1 MKLNKLDK
9 MINTFNPNIVLFT
22 APENTKKTLTEIIRQ
37 AKVRLLRMHFES
49 SVGHIGG
56 NLSSLDLVM
65 VLYHK
70 VLNEGD
76 AFVLSKGHAAGA
88 LYVTLWSLG
97 HLSDED
103 LQKFHQDGTKLSG
116 HPPAGWIPEIIFATG
131 SLGHG
136 LSLSNGLALAKKLKS
151 ESGRIFCLM
160 SDGEW
165 NEGSNWEAL
174 IFAVHQKLHQLIMI
188 IDCNGLQGFGT
199 TQEVA
204 NLEPLADKFRAFGC
218 AVTEINGHNL
228 DAIVEAFSSTPNK
241 PHVIIAHTKKGN
253 GVSFMENK
261 MEWHYLPMTPVQ
273 YQQALKE
280 VGI

>member
-1 MKLNKLDK
+1 MA
-9 MINTFNPNIVLFT
+9 NTFNPKIVLLT
-22 APENTKKTLTEIIRQ
+22 APENTKKTLEEIIKQ
-37 AKVRLLRMHFES
+37 AKVRLLKMHFES
-49 SVGHIGG
+49 SVGHIGS
-56 NLSSLDLVM
+56 NLLSLDLLM
-65 VLYHK
+65 VLYHE
-70 VLNEGD
+70 VLKESD

-97 HLSDED
+97 RLADQD

-116 HPPAGWIPEIIFATG
+116 HPPVNWMPEILFATG

-136 LSLSNGLALAKKLKS
+136 LSLSNGLVLAKKLKS
-151 ESGRIFCLM
+151 ESGRIFCLL

-174 IFAVHQKLHQLIMI
+174 IFAVHQKLHQLTMI

-199 TQEVA
+199 TREVA
-204 NLEPLADKFRAFGC
+204 NLEPLAEKFRAFGC
-218 AVTEINGHNL
+218 AVTEINGHDL
-228 DAIVEAFSSTPNK
+228 DAIVKALLCTPKK

-261 MEWHYLPMTPVQ
+261 MEWHYLPMNPDQ

>member
-1 MKLNKLDK
+1 ME
-9 MINTFNPNIVLFT
+9 LF
-22 APENTKKTLTEIIRQ
+22 AEIIGK
-37 AKVRLLRMHFES
+37 AKTRLLKMHFES

-56 NLSSLDLVM
+56 NLSSLDLLI

-70 VLNEGD
+70 VLNKDD

-97 HLSDED
+97 RLSDED

-116 HPPAGWIPEIIFATG
+116 HPSVGWMPEIVFATG

-136 LSLSNGLALAKKLKS
+136 LSLSNGLVLAKKLKR
-151 ESGRIFCLM
+151 ESGRIFCLL

-174 IFAVHQKLHQLIMI
+174 IFAVHQKLHQLTMI

-199 TQEVA
+199 TREVA
-204 NLEPLADKFRAFGC
+204 NLEPLAEKFRAFGC
-218 AVTEINGHNL
+218 TVTEINGHDL
-228 DAIVEAFSSTPNK
+228 EAIVEALSSAPKN

-261 MEWHYLPMTPVQ
+261 MEWHYLPMTPAQ
-273 YQQALKE
+273 YQQALEE
-280 VGI
+280 VRI